1 MAVTISTRPQK
12 NGKELVFPLK
22 KVSIKCFHQKTQK
35 FRIELSNN
43 LLSYI
48 ILGGSNIYSSC
59 ESDHLTSFG
68 TGYFPAPNTIDFE
81 YMMVEFDVADNVT
94 IFMVLVVTTVLFVI
108 ALIWAKCK
116 DSRDIDEQKPH
127 WVKDNLVED
136 HYFYEVPS
144 RIPSKTITTS
154 PQVVVQT
161 GNMLSHGTESKV
173 QMILTG
179 EENATQVRTL
189 SDPEKPRFFKKGRL
203 DSFLLSVDK
212 PLGHLQYLQ
221 VS

>member
-1 MAVTISTRPQK
+1 MSCQTT
-12 NGKELVFPLK
+12 
-22 KVSIKCFHQKTQK
+22 
-35 FRIELSNN
+35 
-43 LLSYI
+43 SYI

-116 DSRDIDEQKPH
+116 DSRDIDDQKPH

-136 HYFYEVPS
+136 HYFYEVPLVAFKDNNNFS
-144 RIPSKTITTS
+144 THRCLFKP
-154 PQVVVQT
+154 
-161 GNMLSHGTESKV
+161 
-173 QMILTG
+173 
-179 EENATQVRTL
+179 ATC
-189 SDPEKPRFFKKGRL
+189 
-203 DSFLLSVDK
+203 
-212 PLGHLQYLQ
+212 
-221 VS
+221 